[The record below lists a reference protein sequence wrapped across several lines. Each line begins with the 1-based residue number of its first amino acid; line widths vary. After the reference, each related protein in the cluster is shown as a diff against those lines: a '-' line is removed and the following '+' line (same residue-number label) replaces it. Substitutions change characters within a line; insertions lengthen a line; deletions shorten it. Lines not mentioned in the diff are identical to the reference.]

1 MGESGMHDYIDRIAA
16 LEAEVARLRDVAL
29 IVAEVMAMRAIFG
42 SSEIAFER
50 LAHLLE
56 PKLGLR
62 GDKPA
67 AWQDVSKGM
76 LALGG
81 AKVPGAPTA

>member
-1 MGESGMHDYIDRIAA
+1 MTDAERIAA

-29 IVAEVMAMRAIFG
+29 IVAQVMAMRAITG

-67 AWQDVSKGM
+67 AWEDVSKGM

-81 AKVPGAPTA
+81 AKVPAAP